1 MSFEHF
7 DWSFWSEDFEREML
21 TPDGQEQMLKVIG
34 QTLRKDMAAKAVK
47 QMLQPHEPLVLSSE
61 ADILTRRSPEWLIHG
76 LIQENTIALLAGP
89 GGLGKSFLALGIAR
103 SLSAGRMFF
112 NRSVKKGR
120 VLYVAAEGVS
130 AFGDRVRAW
139 NEANPGVTVPADG
152 ITYVESGVNLQDD
165 GSVQRLAEIVKGGD
179 YSLVILDTLS
189 QLGHMENENNNAEV
203 AQVFRQVKKLRDVR
217 EGTSVL
223 VIDHTPA
230 QGGKVRG
237 ATAKRDNADTVI
249 MAIPGASS
257 GDPFTLSTRLEDGGK
272 QKDGV
277 MEEWHGFTLQPVGKS
292 AVITND
298 GLNRRPQN
306 VLQKKALAILAD
318 GAEWSGVALREE
330 LGIKGDSR
338 SKDARALATQLEY
351 AERDGF
357 ILKTGSTRSVKYQV
371 TETYTAL
378 LKLQEAA
385 RD

>member
-1 MSFEHF
+1 MSA
-7 DWSFWSEDFEREML
+7 DWSELARQLSEYAETPKGFEELAGKVTTAYEKELAVRIVR
-21 TPDGQEQMLKVIG
+21 QMF
-34 QTLRKDMAAKAVK
+34 
-47 QMLQPHEPLVLSSE
+47 QPHEPLVLSTE
-61 ADILTRRSPEWLIHG
+61 ADILRRPSPEWLIHG

-89 GGLGKSFLALGIAR
+89 GGLGKSFLALGMAR
-103 SLSAGRMFF
+103 SIAAGRMFF

-139 NEANPGVTVPADG
+139 NEANPGITVPADG
-152 ITYVESGVNLQDD
+152 ITYVESGVNLQDE
-165 GSVQRLAEIVKGGD
+165 GSVQRLAEIVAEGE
-179 YSLVILDTLS
+179 YALVILDTLS

-217 EGTSVL
+217 QGTSIL

-249 MAIPGASS
+249 IAIPHEPDA
-257 GDPFTLSTRLEDGGK
+257 PFTLSTRLEDGGK

-292 AVITND
+292 AVIMND
-298 GLNRRPQN
+298 GNNRRPESPLRKQ
-306 VLQKKALAILAD
+306 ALEVMSD
-318 GAEWSGVALREE
+318 GAEWSGTDLRAA

-338 SKDARALATQLEY
+338 SPEGKRLLLQLGH

-357 ILKTGSTRSVKYQV
+357 LTKKGSTRNVRYQV

-378 LKLQEAA
+378 QKLQGECK
-385 RD
+385 